1 MASIFSHWL
10 HTVAA
15 MLWIGG
21 VAFIIFSLLPTL
33 RRTVDMQARQRI
45 MGAMVPRF
53 RMIVGG
59 CLGVLL
65 VTGVVNMTGKVEP
78 ATLFSTPYG
87 ITLSAKL
94 LPVMVM
100 FTLYFNAP
108 AINRKFQNRECG
120 HGAVSGACE
129 HEAPAAPARKR
140 PEIGIILHAIVLI
153 LGVTVIFLGKMLTA
167 Q

>member
-1 MASIFSHWL
+1 MASVFFHWL

-33 RRTVDMQARQRI
+33 RGTVDMQARQRI

-59 CLGVLL
+59 CLGILL
-65 VTGVVNMTGKVEP
+65 VTGVVNMAGKVEF

-100 FTLYFNAP
+100 FALYLTAP
-108 AINRKFQNRECG
+108 TINRRFQNRECG
-120 HGAVSGACE
+120 HAAVSGACE
-129 HEAPAAPARKR
+129 HDSPAAPARKW
-140 PEIGIILHAIVLI
+140 PEIGIVLHAIVLI
-153 LGVTVIFLGKMLTA
+153 LGAIVIFLGKMLTA